1 MWNTESLSGLGGR
14 EKRRAAVP
22 RMCDVR
28 TFVLRSL
35 LSWCLVLKWEKTM
48 ETNTPS
54 DLKPGEWDLVF
65 SSLGLWKVCARM
77 QNGMATFSQGG
88 RL

>member
-1 MWNTESLSGLGGR
+1 MWNRESLSGLGGR
-14 EKRRAAVP
+14 ERRRAAVP

-54 DLKPGEWDLVF
+54 EAWRMGPCVLFSGALEGLCQDAEWDGYLF
-65 SSLGLWKVCARM
+65 TR
-77 QNGMATFSQGG
+77 
-88 RL
+88 R